1 MPVQAV
7 QTPPLAVHTLAS
19 LLVVATFVHILSMG
33 AYPFLHLLQ
42 YFESPRTAVHCPSAQ
57 FSAYLPVHS
66 GMHVPAVELAV
77 LFSTDPGGSFL
88 IPE

>member
-1 MPVQAV
+1 MQVV
-7 QTPPLAVHTLAS
+7 QTPSLAVHTLAS
-19 LLVVATFVHILSMG
+19 LLVVATFMQTPSMG

-42 YFESPRTAVHCPSAQ
+42 YFEPPSSAVHCPSAQ

-77 LFSTDPGGSFL
+77 VRFSTDPGGSFL